1 MYSHPTTLRR
11 FTLASHDVA
20 DGGIFDTPQLSGLL
34 GAGGQDI
41 SPHLRWRGAPTP
53 TQSYVVTMFDEH
65 GLGDSGFWHWIV
77 VDIPPG
83 ITELRPDAG
92 HPTGRGL
99 PNCASQLPNDLRLRR
114 YIGAGPPFDDR
125 PHPYRI
131 SVHAVDVP
139 RLDIPDDGTPARL
152 LAQLYRHAIGRA
164 SITATCVGAEL
175 AYANRGSR
183 ITLEEEQ

>member
-20 DGGIFDTPQLSGLL
+20 D
-34 GAGGQDI
+34 
-41 SPHLRWRGAPTP
+41 R
-53 TQSYVVTMFDEH
+53 
-65 GLGDSGFWHWIV
+65 
-77 VDIPPG
+77 
-83 ITELRPDAG
+83 
-92 HPTGRGL
+92 
-99 PNCASQLPNDLRLRR
+99 RLRR

>member
-92 HPTGRGL
+92 HPT
-99 PNCASQLPNDLRLRR
+99 N
-114 YIGAGPPFDDR
+114 
-125 PHPYRI
+125 RI
-131 SVHAVDVP
+131 SVHAVDAP

-183 ITLEEEQ
+183 FTMEEQQ